1 MARSL
6 TPGGV
11 QEWAMRADQGWQLQG
26 ELHWVYSQMRDI
38 VGWVLGSVFIY
49 SFLVR
54 AVDREVI

>member
-1 MARSL
+1 
-6 TPGGV
+6 
-11 QEWAMRADQGWQLQG
+11 MRADQGWQLQG

-54 AVDREVI
+54 AVDQEVI

>member
-1 MARSL
+1 M

-38 VGWVLGSVFIY
+38 VGWVLGSVLIY